1 MPRRSTLAVL
11 VLAAAL
17 GAQGVQAA
25 DTVTRYAVLIEGRVA
40 GSQVTTVHGGGAI
53 DVTMS
58 YKDNGRGPDIKE
70 HYQLAPDGSLAAFA
84 VKGTS
89 TFGGPIDES
98 YSLKGAS
105 AQWRSEA
112 DHGAT
117 EVKGPAVYI
126 PVDNSFEAYGLIA
139 RAALAQPGGRIA
151 ALPQGELK
159 IQKVGGTTLTAAA
172 GTRAVSLYAIT
183 GIDTQPDFIWLT
195 DGDSPR
201 FFAFVLPGFIRV
213 VEQGFETPAAELD
226 ALQTK
231 AENDWLHG
239 LELKLAHRLPG
250 PVLIRN
256 VRVFD
261 AQNARLLPAHDVY
274 VYRGRIAALYE
285 PNSTPRGTQT
295 VIEGAGRVLMPA
307 LFDMHAHENT
317 WNLLLQIAGGVT
329 TSRDMGNNN
338 ERLQHIITQVN
349 EGEIV
354 GPRIIPC
361 GFIEGD
367 SPYSASGGFRVKSL
381 QDAKDAV
388 DWYAEH
394 GYHQIKIYNSF
405 HPEWVQE
412 TAAYAHQ
419 RGMRVSGH
427 VPAFMRSD
435 EAIRAGYDEI
445 QHINQLMLAF
455 FVGPKD
461 DTRTLQRFY
470 LIAEHADTLDLN
482 SKPVTDLVELMKQHG
497 TTLDTT
503 LATFED
509 EFTQRQGE
517 LSRSYAAVAD
527 HVPVTVARAW
537 HENSMNVTAKNA
549 ARYRAS
555 YDKMV
560 EFVGQLYRAGVPL
573 EAGTDSIA
581 GFTLH
586 RELELY
592 GKAGI
597 PASEALRIATWNGA
611 RFTGRLADLGSVE
624 PRKLADLI
632 LVDGDPTQNISDIR
646 RVSLVMKEGVAY
658 YPAEVYEALGIKRF
672 ADPPE
677 VHAAVIQDVTSTP
690 PAAK

>member
-1 MPRRSTLAVL
+1 MRTVPAS
-11 VLAAAL
+11 AAL
-17 GAQGVQAA
+17 LALSVLGASAVPAA
-25 DTVTRYAVLIEGRVA
+25 DTVTRYTVLIENRVS
-40 GSQVTTVHGGGAI
+40 GSQVTTVHTGGAI
-53 DVTMS
+53 DVAMS

-70 HYQLAPDGSLAAFA
+70 HYQFAADGSLASFT

-98 YSLKGAS
+98 YSLKGGR

-117 EVKGPAVYI
+117 DVKGPAVYI
-126 PVDNSFEAYGLIA
+126 PVDNSFESYGLIA
-139 RAALAQPGGRIA
+139 KAALAQPNGRLA
-151 ALPQGELK
+151 ALPQGELA
-159 IQKVGGTTLTAAA
+159 IQKVGGTTLE
-172 GTRAVSLYAIT
+172 GGGVSRAVSLYAVT

-201 FFAFVLPGFIRV
+201 FFAFVVPGFIRV
-213 VEQGFETPAAELD
+213 VEAGFETPATQLD
-226 ALQTK
+226 ELQTK

-239 LELKLAHRLPG
+239 LQVKLAHRAPG
-250 PVLIRN
+250 PILIRN

-261 AQNARLLPAHDVY
+261 SEHAQLLPARDVY
-274 VYRGRIAALYE
+274 VYRGRIAAIYE

-295 VIEGAGRVLMPA
+295 VIEGNGRVLMPA
-307 LFDMHAHENT
+307 LFDMHAHEDS

-338 ERLQHIITQVN
+338 ARLQQIITQVN
-349 EGEIV
+349 DGEIV
-354 GPRIIPC
+354 GPRILPC

-405 HPEWVQE
+405 HPEWVE
-412 TAAYAHQ
+412 ATAAYAHQ
-419 RGMRVSGH
+419 RGLRVSGH

-470 LIAEHADTLDLN
+470 LIAEHADALDLS

-497 TTLDTT
+497 TVLDTT
-503 LATFED
+503 LTAFED
-509 EFTQRQGE
+509 NFTQRQGE
-517 LSRSYAAVAD
+517 LSPSYAAVAD
-527 HVPVTVARAW
+527 HVPVSVARGW
-537 HENSMNVTAKNA
+537 HENSMNVTEKNA
-549 ARYRAS
+549 AKYRAS

-573 EAGTDSIA
+573 EAGTDAIA

-597 PASEALRIATWNGA
+597 APADALRIATWNGA
-611 RFTGRLADLGSVE
+611 RFTGRLADLGSIE

-646 RVSLVMKEGVAY
+646 RVSLVMKEGVVY
-658 YPAEVYEALGIKRF
+658 FPAEVYEALGIKRF
-672 ADPPE
+672 ADPPAM
-677 VHAAVIQDVTSTP
+677 HPATP
-690 PAAK
+690 

>member
-1 MPRRSTLAVL
+1 MRT
-11 VLAAAL
+11 VLASAAL
-17 GAQGVQAA
+17 LALSVLGARAVPAA
-25 DTVTRYAVLIEGRVA
+25 DTVTRYTVLIENRVS
-40 GSQVTTVHGGGAI
+40 GSQVTTVHAGGAV
-53 DVTMS
+53 DVAMS

-70 HYQLAPDGSLAAFA
+70 HYQFAPDGSLASFR
-84 VKGTS
+84 VLGTS

-98 YSLKGAS
+98 YSLKGTR

-126 PVDNSFEAYGLIA
+126 PVDNSFESYGLIA
-139 RAALAQPGGRIA
+139 KAALAQPNGRIA
-151 ALPQGELK
+151 ALPQGELA
-159 IQKVGGTTLTAAA
+159 IQKVGGTTLEGGGAA
-172 GTRAVSLYAIT
+172 RAVSLYAVT

-201 FFAFVLPGFIRV
+201 FFAFVVPGFIRV
-213 VEQGFETPAAELD
+213 VEAGFETPAAQLD

-239 LELKLAHRLPG
+239 LEVKLAHRAPG
-250 PVLIRN
+250 PILIRN

-261 AQNARLLPAHDVY
+261 SEHAKLLPARDVY

-295 VIEGAGRVLMPA
+295 VIEGNGRVLMPA
-307 LFDMHAHENT
+307 LFDMHAHEDT

-338 ERLQHIITQVN
+338 ERLQRIISQVN
-349 EGEIV
+349 DGEIV

-405 HPEWVQE
+405 HPEWVE
-412 TAAYAHQ
+412 ATAAYAHQ
-419 RGMRVSGH
+419 RGLRVSGH

-470 LIAEHADTLDLN
+470 LIAEHADGLDLS

-497 TTLDTT
+497 TSLDTT
-503 LATFED
+503 LTAFED
-509 EFTQRQGE
+509 NFTQRQGE
-517 LSRSYAAVAD
+517 LSPSYAAVAD
-527 HVPVTVARAW
+527 HVPVSVARGW
-537 HENSMNVTAKNA
+537 HENSMNVTEKNA
-549 ARYRAS
+549 AKYRAS
-555 YDKMV
+555 YAKMV

-573 EAGTDSIA
+573 EAGTDAIA

-597 PASEALRIATWNGA
+597 APADALRIATWNGA
-611 RFTGRLADLGSVE
+611 RFTGRLADLGSIE

-632 LVDGDPTQNISDIR
+632 LVDGDPTRNISDIR
-646 RVSLVMKEGVAY
+646 RVSLVMKEGVVY
-658 YPAEVYEALGIKRF
+658 FPAEVYEALGIKRF
-672 ADPPE
+672 ADPPAM
-677 VHAAVIQDVTSTP
+677 H
-690 PAAK
+690 PAAP

>member
-1 MPRRSTLAVL
+1 MRT
-11 VLAAAL
+11 VLAPAAL
-17 GAQGVQAA
+17 FALSVLGARAVPAA
-25 DTVTRYAVLIEGRVA
+25 DTVTRYTVLIENRVS
-40 GSQVTTVHGGGAI
+40 GSQVTTVHAGGAI
-53 DVTMS
+53 DVAMS

-70 HYQLAPDGSLAAFA
+70 HYQFAPDGSLAAFT

-98 YSLKGAS
+98 YSLKGGR

-117 EVKGPAVYI
+117 DVKGPAVYI
-126 PVDNSFEAYGLIA
+126 PVDNSFESYGLIA
-139 RAALAQPGGRIA
+139 KAALAQPKGRIA
-151 ALPQGELK
+151 ALPQGELA
-159 IQKVGGTTLTAAA
+159 IQKVGGTTLEGGGAS
-172 GTRAVSLYAIT
+172 RAVSLYAVT

-201 FFAFVLPGFIRV
+201 FFAFVVPGFIRV
-213 VEQGFETPAAELD
+213 VEAGFESPAAQLD
-226 ALQTK
+226 VLQTK

-239 LELKLAHRLPG
+239 LEVKLAHRAPG
-250 PVLIRN
+250 PILIRN

-261 AQNARLLPAHDVY
+261 SEHAKLLPARDVY

-295 VIEGAGRVLMPA
+295 VIEGNGRVLMPA
-307 LFDMHAHENT
+307 LFDMHAHEDP

-338 ERLQHIITQVN
+338 ERLQGIITQVN
-349 EGEIV
+349 DGEIV

-405 HPEWVQE
+405 HPEWVQA

-419 RGMRVSGH
+419 RGLRVSGH

-470 LIAEHADTLDLN
+470 LIAEHADGLDL
-482 SKPVTDLVELMKQHG
+482 SSRPVTDLVELMKQHG
-497 TTLDTT
+497 TSLDTT
-503 LATFED
+503 LTAFED
-509 EFTQRQGE
+509 NFTQRQGQ
-517 LSRSYAAVAD
+517 LSPSYAAVAD
-527 HVPVTVARAW
+527 HVPVSVARGW
-537 HENSMNVTAKNA
+537 HENSMNVTEKNA
-549 ARYRAS
+549 AKYRAS
-555 YDKMV
+555 YAKMV

-573 EAGTDSIA
+573 EAGTDAIA

-597 PASEALRIATWNGA
+597 APADALRIATWNGA

-646 RVSLVMKEGVAY
+646 RVSLVMKEGVVY
-658 YPAEVYEALGIKRF
+658 FPAEVYEALGIKRF
-672 ADPPE
+672 ADPPAM
-677 VHAAVIQDVTSTP
+677 HAAAP
-690 PAAK
+690 

>member
-1 MPRRSTLAVL
+1 MRTVLAPAAL
-11 VLAAAL
+11 LALSVLAARA
-17 GAQGVQAA
+17 VPAA
-25 DTVTRYAVLIEGRVA
+25 DTVTRYTVLIENRVS
-40 GSQVTTVHGGGAI
+40 GSQVTTVHAGGAV
-53 DVTMS
+53 DVAMS

-70 HYQLAPDGSLAAFA
+70 HYQFAPDGSLASFR
-84 VKGTS
+84 VLGTS

-98 YSLKGAS
+98 YSLKGGR

-117 EVKGPAVYI
+117 DVKGPAVYI
-126 PVDNSFEAYGLIA
+126 PVDNSFESYGLIA
-139 RAALAQPGGRIA
+139 KAALAQPNGRIA
-151 ALPQGELK
+151 ALPQGELA
-159 IQKVGGTTLTAAA
+159 IQKVGGTTLEGGGAA
-172 GTRAVSLYAIT
+172 RAVSLYAVT

-201 FFAFVLPGFIRV
+201 FFAFVVPGFIRV
-213 VEQGFETPAAELD
+213 VEAGFETPAAQLD
-226 ALQTK
+226 VLQTK

-239 LELKLAHRLPG
+239 LEVKLAHRAPG
-250 PVLIRN
+250 PILIRN

-261 AQNARLLPAHDVY
+261 SEHAKLLPARDVY

-285 PNSTPRGTQT
+285 PSSTPRGTQT
-295 VIEGAGRVLMPA
+295 VIEGNGRVLMPA
-307 LFDMHAHENT
+307 LFDMHAHEET

-338 ERLQHIITQVN
+338 ERLQRIISQVN
-349 EGEIV
+349 DGEIV

-405 HPEWVQE
+405 HPEWVE
-412 TAAYAHQ
+412 ATAAYAHQ
-419 RGMRVSGH
+419 RGLRVSGH

-470 LIAEHADTLDLN
+470 LIAEHADGLDLS

-497 TTLDTT
+497 TSLDTT
-503 LATFED
+503 LTAFED
-509 EFTQRQGE
+509 NFTQRQGQ
-517 LSRSYAAVAD
+517 LSPSYAAVAD
-527 HVPVTVARAW
+527 HVPVSVARGW
-537 HENSMNVTAKNA
+537 HENSMNVTEKNA
-549 ARYRAS
+549 AKYRAS

-573 EAGTDSIA
+573 EAGTDAIA

-597 PASEALRIATWNGA
+597 APADALRIATWNGA
-611 RFTGRLADLGSVE
+611 RFTGRLADLGSIE

-646 RVSLVMKEGVAY
+646 RVSLVMKEGVVY
-658 YPAEVYEALGIKRF
+658 FPAEVYEALGIKRF
-672 ADPPE
+672 ADPPAM
-677 VHAAVIQDVTSTP
+677 H
-690 PAAK
+690 PAAP

>member
-1 MPRRSTLAVL
+1 MRTVLAPAAL
-11 VLAAAL
+11 LALSVLAARA
-17 GAQGVQAA
+17 VPAA
-25 DTVTRYAVLIEGRVA
+25 DTVTRYTVLIENRVS
-40 GSQVTTVHGGGAI
+40 GSQVTTVHAGGAV
-53 DVTMS
+53 DVAMS

-70 HYQLAPDGSLAAFA
+70 HYQFAPDGSLASFR
-84 VKGTS
+84 VMGTS

-98 YSLKGAS
+98 YSLKGAR

-117 EVKGPAVYI
+117 DVKGPAVYI
-126 PVDNSFEAYGLIA
+126 PVDNSFESYGLIA
-139 RAALAQPGGRIA
+139 KAALAQPNGRIA
-151 ALPQGELK
+151 ALPQGELA
-159 IQKVGGTTLTAAA
+159 IQKVGGTTLEGGGAA
-172 GTRAVSLYAIT
+172 RAVSLYAVT

-201 FFAFVLPGFIRV
+201 FFAFVVPGFIRV
-213 VEQGFETPAAELD
+213 VEAGFETPAAQLD

-239 LELKLAHRLPG
+239 LEVKLAHRAPG
-250 PVLIRN
+250 PILIRN

-261 AQNARLLPAHDVY
+261 SEHAKLLPARDVY

-295 VIEGAGRVLMPA
+295 VIEGNGRVLMPA
-307 LFDMHAHENT
+307 LFDMHAHEET

-338 ERLQHIITQVN
+338 ERLQRIISQVN
-349 EGEIV
+349 DGEIV

-405 HPEWVQE
+405 HPEWVE
-412 TAAYAHQ
+412 ATAAYAHQ
-419 RGMRVSGH
+419 RGLRVSGH

-470 LIAEHADTLDLN
+470 LIAEHADGLDLS

-497 TTLDTT
+497 TSLDTT
-503 LATFED
+503 LTAFED
-509 EFTQRQGE
+509 NFTQRQGQ
-517 LSRSYAAVAD
+517 LSPSYAAVAD
-527 HVPVTVARAW
+527 HVPVSVARGW
-537 HENSMNVTAKNA
+537 HENSMNVTEKNA
-549 ARYRAS
+549 AKYRAS

-573 EAGTDSIA
+573 EAGTDAIA

-597 PASEALRIATWNGA
+597 APADALRIATWNGA
-611 RFTGRLADLGSVE
+611 RFTGRLADLGSIE

-646 RVSLVMKEGVAY
+646 RVSLVMKEGVVY
-658 YPAEVYEALGIKRF
+658 FPAEVYEALGIKRF
-672 ADPPE
+672 ADPPAM
-677 VHAAVIQDVTSTP
+677 H
-690 PAAK
+690 PAAP

>member
-1 MPRRSTLAVL
+1 MSKTLARTLFVIVTGL
-11 VLAAAL
+11 GCAAL
-17 GAQGVQAA
+17 WAE
-25 DTVTRYAVLIEGRVA
+25 DTVTRYAVLIEGRPS
-40 GSQVTTVHGGGAI
+40 GTQVTTRHAGGAI

-70 HYQLAPDGSLAAFA
+70 HYQLAPDGSLASFE

-89 TFGGPIDES
+89 TFGGPINES
-98 YSLKGAS
+98 YALRDGR

-112 DHGAT
+112 DRGST
-117 EVKGPAVYI
+117 DVKGPAVYI

-139 RAALAQPGGRIA
+139 RAALGQPGGRIA
-151 ALPQGELK
+151 ALPQGELTV
-159 IQKVGGTTLTAAA
+159 QKVGGTTLSLSD
-172 GTRAVSLYAIT
+172 GTVRAVSLYAIT

-213 VEQGFETPAAELD
+213 VEQGYEAPAAALD

-231 AENDWLHG
+231 AENEWLHG
-239 LELKLAHRLPG
+239 LEVKLAHRFPG

-261 AQNARLLPAHDVY
+261 SQNAKLLPPHDVY

-295 VIEGAGRVLMPA
+295 VIEGGGRVLMPA

-381 QDAKDAV
+381 QEAKDAV

-470 LIAEHADTLDLN
+470 LIAEHAATLDLG

-503 LATFED
+503 LTAFED
-509 EFTQRQGE
+509 NFTQRQGE
-517 LSRSYAAVAD
+517 LSASYAAVAD
-527 HVPVTVARAW
+527 HVPVAVARAW

-597 PASEALRIATWNGA
+597 PAAEALRIATWNGA

-646 RVSLVMKEGVAY
+646 RVSLVMKEGVVY
-658 YPAEVYEALGIKRF
+658 YPAEVYESLGIKRF
-672 ADPPE
+672 ADPPQ
-677 VHAAVIQDVTSTP
+677 VHPAP
-690 PAAK
+690 P

>member
-1 MPRRSTLAVL
+1 MRT
-11 VLAAAL
+11 VLAPAAL
-17 GAQGVQAA
+17 LALSVLGARAVPAA
-25 DTVTRYAVLIEGRVA
+25 DTVTHYTVLIENRVS
-40 GSQVTTVHGGGAI
+40 GSQVTTVHAGGAV
-53 DVTMS
+53 DVAMS

-70 HYQLAPDGSLAAFA
+70 HYQFAPDGSLASFR
-84 VKGTS
+84 VLGTS

-98 YSLKGAS
+98 YSLKGTR

-126 PVDNSFEAYGLIA
+126 PVDNSFESYGLIA
-139 RAALAQPGGRIA
+139 KAALAQPNGRIA
-151 ALPQGELK
+151 ALPQGELA
-159 IQKVGGTTLTAAA
+159 IQKVGGTTLEGGGAA
-172 GTRAVSLYAIT
+172 RAVSLYAVT

-201 FFAFVLPGFIRV
+201 FFAFVVPGFIRV
-213 VEQGFETPAAELD
+213 VEAGFETPAAQLD

-239 LELKLAHRLPG
+239 LEVKLAHRAPG
-250 PVLIRN
+250 PILIRN

-261 AQNARLLPAHDVY
+261 SEHAKLLPARDVY

-295 VIEGAGRVLMPA
+295 VIEGNGRVLMPA
-307 LFDMHAHENT
+307 LFDMHAHEDT

-338 ERLQHIITQVN
+338 ERLQRIISQVN
-349 EGEIV
+349 DGEIV

-405 HPEWVQE
+405 HPEWVE
-412 TAAYAHQ
+412 ATAAYAHQ
-419 RGMRVSGH
+419 RGLRVSGH

-470 LIAEHADTLDLN
+470 LIAEHADGLDLS

-497 TTLDTT
+497 TSLDTT
-503 LATFED
+503 LTAFED
-509 EFTQRQGE
+509 NFTQRQGQ
-517 LSRSYAAVAD
+517 LSPSYAAVAD
-527 HVPVTVARAW
+527 HVPVSVARGW
-537 HENSMNVTAKNA
+537 HENSMNVTEKNA
-549 ARYRAS
+549 AKYRAS
-555 YDKMV
+555 YAKMV

-573 EAGTDSIA
+573 EAGTDAIA

-597 PASEALRIATWNGA
+597 APADALRIATWNGA
-611 RFTGRLADLGSVE
+611 RFTGRLADLGSIE

-646 RVSLVMKEGVAY
+646 RVSLVMKEGVVY
-658 YPAEVYEALGIKRF
+658 FPAEVYEALGIKRF
-672 ADPPE
+672 ADPPAM
-677 VHAAVIQDVTSTP
+677 H
-690 PAAK
+690 PAAP

>member
-1 MPRRSTLAVL
+1 MRTVLAPAAL
-11 VLAAAL
+11 LALSVLAARA
-17 GAQGVQAA
+17 VPAA
-25 DTVTRYAVLIEGRVA
+25 DTVTRYTVLIENRVS
-40 GSQVTTVHGGGAI
+40 GSQVTTVHAGGAV
-53 DVTMS
+53 DVAMS

-70 HYQLAPDGSLAAFA
+70 HYQFAPDGSLASFR
-84 VKGTS
+84 VMGTS

-98 YSLKGAS
+98 YSLKGAR

-117 EVKGPAVYI
+117 DVKGPAVYI
-126 PVDNSFEAYGLIA
+126 PVDNSFESYGLIA
-139 RAALAQPGGRIA
+139 KAALAQPNGRIA
-151 ALPQGELK
+151 ALPQGELA
-159 IQKVGGTTLTAAA
+159 IQKVGGTTLEGGGAA
-172 GTRAVSLYAIT
+172 RAVSLYAVT

-201 FFAFVLPGFIRV
+201 FFAFVVPGFIRV
-213 VEQGFETPAAELD
+213 VEAGFETPAAQLD
-226 ALQTK
+226 VLQTK

-239 LELKLAHRLPG
+239 LEVKLAHRAPG
-250 PVLIRN
+250 PILIRN

-261 AQNARLLPAHDVY
+261 SEHAKLLPARDVY

-295 VIEGAGRVLMPA
+295 VIEGNGRVLMPA
-307 LFDMHAHENT
+307 LFDMHAHEET

-338 ERLQHIITQVN
+338 ERLQRIISQVN
-349 EGEIV
+349 DGEIV

-405 HPEWVQE
+405 HPEWVE
-412 TAAYAHQ
+412 ATAAYAHQ
-419 RGMRVSGH
+419 RGLRVSGH

-470 LIAEHADTLDLN
+470 LIAEHADGLDLS

-497 TTLDTT
+497 TSLDTT
-503 LATFED
+503 LTAFED
-509 EFTQRQGE
+509 NFTQRQGQ
-517 LSRSYAAVAD
+517 LSPSYAAVAD
-527 HVPVTVARAW
+527 HVPVSVARGW
-537 HENSMNVTAKNA
+537 HENSMNVTEKNA
-549 ARYRAS
+549 AKYRAS

-573 EAGTDSIA
+573 EAGTDAIA

-597 PASEALRIATWNGA
+597 APADALRIATWNGA
-611 RFTGRLADLGSVE
+611 RFTGRLADLGSIE

-646 RVSLVMKEGVAY
+646 RVSLVMKEGVVY
-658 YPAEVYEALGIKRF
+658 FPAEVYEALGIKRF
-672 ADPPE
+672 ADPPAM
-677 VHAAVIQDVTSTP
+677 H
-690 PAAK
+690 PAAP

>member
-1 MPRRSTLAVL
+1 MPAMLTRTVL

-17 GAQGVQAA
+17 GAQAVHAA
-25 DTVTRYAVLIEGRVA
+25 DTVTRYAVLIEGRLS
-40 GSQVTTVHGGGAI
+40 GSQVTTEHAGGAI
-53 DVTMS
+53 DVAMS
-58 YKDNGRGPDIKE
+58 YTDNGRGPDIKE
-70 HYQLAPDGSLAAFA
+70 HYQLAADGSLVSFE

-89 TFGGPIDES
+89 TYGGPINEGYTFRDG
-98 YSLKGAS
+98 K
-105 AQWRSEA
+105 AQWHSEA
-112 DHGAT
+112 DRGGREVQGA
-117 EVKGPAVYI
+117 AMYI

-139 RAALAQPGGRIA
+139 KAALGQPGGRIA
-151 ALPQGELK
+151 AIPQGELA
-159 IQKVGGTTLTAAA
+159 IQKVGGTTLA
-172 GTRAVSLYAIT
+172 GSDGATRAVSLYAVT
-183 GIDTQPDFIWLT
+183 GVDTQPDFIWLT
-195 DGDSPR
+195 DGDQPR

-213 VEQGFETPAAELD
+213 VEQGFEKPAEQLD

-239 LELKLAHRLPG
+239 LQVKLAHRQPG
-250 PVLIRN
+250 PILIRN

-261 AQNARLLPAHDVY
+261 SEHAKLLPARDVY

-285 PNSTPRGTQT
+285 PGSTPRGTQT
-295 VIEGAGRVLMPA
+295 VIEGGGRVLMPA
-307 LFDMHAHENT
+307 LFDMHAHETT

-329 TSRDMGNNN
+329 TSRDMGNVN
-338 ERLQHIITQVN
+338 ERLQEIISEVDA
-349 EGEIV
+349 GEIV

-367 SPYSASGGFRVKSL
+367 SPYSASGGFRVKDL
-381 QDAKDAV
+381 QGARDAV

-470 LIAEHADTLDLN
+470 LIAEHADALDLS

-509 EFTQRQGE
+509 NFTQRQGE
-517 LSRSYAAVAD
+517 LSPSYSAVAD
-527 HVPVTVARAW
+527 HVPVAVARAW

-549 ARYRAS
+549 AKYHAS

-560 EFVGQLYRAGVPL
+560 AFVGQLYRAGVPL
-573 EAGTDSIA
+573 EAGTDGIA

-597 PASEALRIATWNGA
+597 APADALRIATWNGA

-646 RVSLVMKEGVAY
+646 RVSLVMKEGVVY
-658 YPAEVYEALGIKRF
+658 FPAEVYESLGIKRF
-672 ADPPE
+672 ADPPAM
-677 VHAAVIQDVTSTP
+677 HAASR
-690 PAAK
+690 

>member
-1 MPRRSTLAVL
+1 MRT
-11 VLAAAL
+11 VLAPAAL
-17 GAQGVQAA
+17 LALSVLGARAAPAA
-25 DTVTRYAVLIEGRVA
+25 DTVTRYTVLIENRVS
-40 GSQVTTVHGGGAI
+40 GSQVTTVHAGGAV
-53 DVTMS
+53 DVAMS

-70 HYQLAPDGSLAAFA
+70 HYQFAPDGSLASFR
-84 VKGTS
+84 VLGTS

-98 YSLKGAS
+98 YSLKGAR

-126 PVDNSFEAYGLIA
+126 PVDNSFESYGLIA
-139 RAALAQPGGRIA
+139 KAALAQPNGRIA
-151 ALPQGELK
+151 ALPQGELA
-159 IQKVGGTTLTAAA
+159 IQKVGGTTLE
-172 GTRAVSLYAIT
+172 GGGVSRAVSLYAVT

-201 FFAFVLPGFIRV
+201 FFAFVVPGFIRV
-213 VEQGFETPAAELD
+213 VEAGFESPAAQLD

-239 LELKLAHRLPG
+239 LEVKLAHRAPG
-250 PVLIRN
+250 PILIRN

-261 AQNARLLPAHDVY
+261 SEHAKLLPARDVY

-285 PNSTPRGTQT
+285 PNSTPRGTLT
-295 VIEGAGRVLMPA
+295 VIEGNGRVLMPA
-307 LFDMHAHENT
+307 LFDMHAHEDT

-338 ERLQHIITQVN
+338 ERLQRIISQVN
-349 EGEIV
+349 DGEIV

-405 HPEWVQE
+405 HPEWVE
-412 TAAYAHQ
+412 ATAAYAHQ
-419 RGMRVSGH
+419 RGLRVSGH

-470 LIAEHADTLDLN
+470 LIAEHADGLDLS

-497 TTLDTT
+497 TSLDTT
-503 LATFED
+503 LTAFED
-509 EFTQRQGE
+509 NFTQRQGQ
-517 LSRSYAAVAD
+517 LSPSYAAVAD
-527 HVPVTVARAW
+527 HVPVSVARGW
-537 HENSMNVTAKNA
+537 HENSMNVTEKNA
-549 ARYRAS
+549 AKYRAS
-555 YDKMV
+555 YAKMV

-573 EAGTDSIA
+573 EAGTDAIA

-597 PASEALRIATWNGA
+597 APADALRIATWNGA
-611 RFTGRLADLGSVE
+611 RFTGRLADLGSIE

-646 RVSLVMKEGVAY
+646 RVSLVMKEGVVY
-658 YPAEVYEALGIKRF
+658 FPAEVYEALGIKRF
-672 ADPPE
+672 ADPPAM
-677 VHAAVIQDVTSTP
+677 H
-690 PAAK
+690 PAAP

>member
-1 MPRRSTLAVL
+1 MRTVLAPAAL
-11 VLAAAL
+11 LALSVLAARA
-17 GAQGVQAA
+17 VPAA
-25 DTVTRYAVLIEGRVA
+25 DTVTRYTVLIENRVS
-40 GSQVTTVHGGGAI
+40 GSQVTTVHAGGAV
-53 DVTMS
+53 DVAMS

-70 HYQLAPDGSLAAFA
+70 HYQFAPDGSLASFR
-84 VKGTS
+84 VMGTS

-98 YSLKGAS
+98 YSLKGTR

-117 EVKGPAVYI
+117 DVKGPAVYI
-126 PVDNSFEAYGLIA
+126 PVDNSFESYGLIA
-139 RAALAQPGGRIA
+139 KAALAQPNGRIA
-151 ALPQGELK
+151 ALPQGELA
-159 IQKVGGTTLTAAA
+159 IQKVGGTTLEGGGAA
-172 GTRAVSLYAIT
+172 RAVSLYAVT

-201 FFAFVLPGFIRV
+201 FFAFVVPGFIRV
-213 VEQGFETPAAELD
+213 VEAGFETPAAQLD

-239 LELKLAHRLPG
+239 LEVKLAHRAPG
-250 PVLIRN
+250 PILIRN

-261 AQNARLLPAHDVY
+261 SEHAKLLPARDVY

-295 VIEGAGRVLMPA
+295 VIEGNGRVLMPA
-307 LFDMHAHENT
+307 LFDMHAHEET

-338 ERLQHIITQVN
+338 ERLQRIISQVN
-349 EGEIV
+349 DGEIV

-405 HPEWVQE
+405 HPEWVE
-412 TAAYAHQ
+412 ATAAYAHQ
-419 RGMRVSGH
+419 RGLRVSGH

-470 LIAEHADTLDLN
+470 LIAEHADGLDLS

-497 TTLDTT
+497 TSLDTT
-503 LATFED
+503 LTAFED
-509 EFTQRQGE
+509 NFTQRQGQ
-517 LSRSYAAVAD
+517 LSPSYAAVAD
-527 HVPVTVARAW
+527 HVPVSVARGW
-537 HENSMNVTAKNA
+537 HENSMNVTEKNA
-549 ARYRAS
+549 AKYRAS

-573 EAGTDSIA
+573 EAGTDAIA

-597 PASEALRIATWNGA
+597 APADALRIATWNGA
-611 RFTGRLADLGSVE
+611 RFTGRLADLGSIE

-646 RVSLVMKEGVAY
+646 RVSLVMKEGVVY
-658 YPAEVYEALGIKRF
+658 FPAEVYEALGIKRF
-672 ADPPE
+672 ADPPAM
-677 VHAAVIQDVTSTP
+677 H
-690 PAAK
+690 PAAP

>member
-1 MPRRSTLAVL
+1 MRTVLAPAAL
-11 VLAAAL
+11 LALSVLAARA
-17 GAQGVQAA
+17 VPAA
-25 DTVTRYAVLIEGRVA
+25 DTVTRYTVLIENRVS
-40 GSQVTTVHGGGAI
+40 GSQVTTVHAGGAV
-53 DVTMS
+53 DVAMS

-70 HYQLAPDGSLAAFA
+70 HYQFAPDGSLASFR
-84 VKGTS
+84 VMGTS

-98 YSLKGAS
+98 YSLKGTR

-117 EVKGPAVYI
+117 DVKGPAVYI
-126 PVDNSFEAYGLIA
+126 PVDNSFESYGLIA
-139 RAALAQPGGRIA
+139 KAALAQPNGRIA
-151 ALPQGELK
+151 ALPQGELA
-159 IQKVGGTTLTAAA
+159 IQKVGGTTLEGGGAA
-172 GTRAVSLYAIT
+172 RAVSLYAVT

-201 FFAFVLPGFIRV
+201 FFAFVVPGFIRV
-213 VEQGFETPAAELD
+213 VEAGFETPAAQLD
-226 ALQTK
+226 VLQTK

-239 LELKLAHRLPG
+239 LEVKLAHRAPG
-250 PVLIRN
+250 PILIRN

-261 AQNARLLPAHDVY
+261 SEHAKLLPARDVY

-295 VIEGAGRVLMPA
+295 VIEGNGRVLMPA
-307 LFDMHAHENT
+307 LFDMHAHEET

-338 ERLQHIITQVN
+338 ERLQRIISQVN
-349 EGEIV
+349 DGEIV

-405 HPEWVQE
+405 HPEWVE
-412 TAAYAHQ
+412 ATAAYAHQ
-419 RGMRVSGH
+419 RGLRVSGH

-470 LIAEHADTLDLN
+470 LIAEHADGLDLS

-497 TTLDTT
+497 TSLDTT
-503 LATFED
+503 LTAFED
-509 EFTQRQGE
+509 NFTQRQGQ
-517 LSRSYAAVAD
+517 LSPSYAAVAD
-527 HVPVTVARAW
+527 HVPVSVARGW
-537 HENSMNVTAKNA
+537 HENSMNVTEKNA
-549 ARYRAS
+549 AKYRAS

-573 EAGTDSIA
+573 EAGTDAIA

-597 PASEALRIATWNGA
+597 APADALRIATWNGA
-611 RFTGRLADLGSVE
+611 RFTGRLADLGSIE

-646 RVSLVMKEGVAY
+646 RVSLVMKEGVVY
-658 YPAEVYEALGIKRF
+658 FPAEVYEALGIKRF
-672 ADPPE
+672 ADPPAM
-677 VHAAVIQDVTSTP
+677 H
-690 PAAK
+690 PAAP

>member
-1 MPRRSTLAVL
+1 MRTMLAPAALLALAVL
-11 VLAAAL
+11 
-17 GAQGVQAA
+17 GARAVPAA
-25 DTVTRYAVLIEGRVA
+25 DTVTRYTVLIENRVS
-40 GSQVTTVHGGGAI
+40 GSQVTTVHAGGAI
-53 DVTMS
+53 DVAMS

-70 HYQLAPDGSLAAFA
+70 HYQFAPDGSLASFR
-84 VKGTS
+84 VSGTS

-98 YSLKGAS
+98 YSLKGGR

-117 EVKGPAVYI
+117 DVKGPAVYI
-126 PVDNSFEAYGLIA
+126 PVDNSFESYGLIA
-139 RAALAQPGGRIA
+139 QAALAQPNGRIA
-151 ALPQGELK
+151 ALPQGELA
-159 IQKVGGTTLTAAA
+159 IQKVGGTTLEGAGAA
-172 GTRAVSLYAIT
+172 RAVSLYAVT

-195 DGDSPR
+195 DGARPR
-201 FFAFVLPGFIRV
+201 FFAFVVPGFIRV
-213 VEQGFETPAAELD
+213 VEAGFETPAAQLD
-226 ALQTK
+226 VLQTK

-239 LELKLAHRLPG
+239 LEVKLAHRVPG

-261 AQNARLLPAHDVY
+261 SEHAKLLPARDVY
-274 VYRGRIAALYE
+274 VYRGRIASLYE
-285 PNSTPRGTQT
+285 PHSTPRGTQT
-295 VIEGAGRVLMPA
+295 VIEGNGRVLLPA
-307 LFDMHAHENT
+307 LFDMHAHEDP

-338 ERLQHIITQVN
+338 ERLQRIITQVN
-349 EGEIV
+349 DGEIV

-367 SPYSASGGFRVKSL
+367 SPYSASGGFRVRSL

-405 HPEWVQE
+405 HPEWVE
-412 TAAYAHQ
+412 ATAAYAHQ
-419 RGMRVSGH
+419 RGLRVSGH

-470 LIAEHADTLDLN
+470 LIAEHADALDL
-482 SKPVTDLVELMKQHG
+482 SSRPVTDLVELMKQHG

-503 LATFED
+503 LTAFED
-509 EFTQRQGE
+509 NFTQRQGQ
-517 LSRSYAAVAD
+517 LSPSYAAVAD
-527 HVPVTVARAW
+527 HVPVAVARGW
-537 HENSMNVTAKNA
+537 HENSMNVTEKNA
-549 ARYRAS
+549 AKYRAS

-573 EAGTDSIA
+573 EAGTDAIA

-597 PASEALRIATWNGA
+597 APADALRIATWNGA
-611 RFTGRLADLGSVE
+611 RFTGRLADLGSIE

-646 RVSLVMKEGVAY
+646 RVSLVMKEGVVY
-658 YPAEVYEALGIKRF
+658 FPAEVYEALGIKRF
-672 ADPPE
+672 ADPPAM
-677 VHAAVIQDVTSTP
+677 H
-690 PAAK
+690 PAAP

>member
-1 MPRRSTLAVL
+1 MRT
-11 VLAAAL
+11 VLAPAAL
-17 GAQGVQAA
+17 LALSVLGASAVPAA
-25 DTVTRYAVLIEGRVA
+25 DTVTRYTVLIENRVS
-40 GSQVTTVHGGGAI
+40 GSQVTTVHAGGAV
-53 DVTMS
+53 DVAMS

-70 HYQLAPDGSLAAFA
+70 HYQFAPDGTLASYR
-84 VKGTS
+84 VLGTS

-98 YSLKGAS
+98 YSLKSGR

-112 DHGAT
+112 DHGAID
-117 EVKGPAVYI
+117 VKGPAVYI
-126 PVDNSFEAYGLIA
+126 PVDNSFESYGLIA
-139 RAALAQPGGRIA
+139 KAALAQPSGRVA
-151 ALPQGELK
+151 ALPQGELA
-159 IQKVGGTTLTAAA
+159 IRKVGGTTLEGGGAS
-172 GTRAVSLYAIT
+172 RAVSLYAVT

-201 FFAFVLPGFIRV
+201 FFAFVVPGFIRV
-213 VEQGFETPAAELD
+213 VEAGFETPAAQLD
-226 ALQTK
+226 VLQTK

-239 LELKLAHRLPG
+239 LELKLAHRAPG

-261 AQNARLLPAHDVY
+261 SEHAKLLPARDVY
-274 VYRGRIAALYE
+274 VYRGHIAALYE

-295 VIEGAGRVLMPA
+295 VIEGNGRVLLPA
-307 LFDMHAHENT
+307 LFDMHAHEDS

-338 ERLQHIITQVN
+338 ERLQRIISQVN
-349 EGEIV
+349 DGEIV

-367 SPYSASGGFRVKSL
+367 SPFSASGGFRVKSL

-405 HPEWVQE
+405 HPEWVE
-412 TAAYAHQ
+412 ATAAYAHR
-419 RGMRVSGH
+419 RGLRVSGH

-470 LIAEHADTLDLN
+470 LIAEHADALDLS

-497 TTLDTT
+497 TVLDTT
-503 LATFED
+503 LTAFED
-509 EFTQRQGE
+509 NFTQRQGE
-517 LSRSYAAVAD
+517 LSPSYAAVAD
-527 HVPVTVARAW
+527 HVPVSVARGW

-549 ARYRAS
+549 AKYRAS

-573 EAGTDSIA
+573 EAGTDAIA

-597 PASEALRIATWNGA
+597 PPAEALRIATWNGA
-611 RFTGRLADLGSVE
+611 RFTGRLADLGSIE

-646 RVSLVMKEGVAY
+646 RVSLVMKEGVVY
-658 YPAEVYEALGIKRF
+658 FPAEVYEALGIKRF
-672 ADPPE
+672 SDPPAMHPE
-677 VHAAVIQDVTSTP
+677 AP
-690 PAAK
+690 

>member
-1 MPRRSTLAVL
+1 MRSLIARTAFL
-11 VLAAAL
+11 VLGAL
-17 GAQGVQAA
+17 GAAAASA
-25 DTVTRYAVLIEGRVA
+25 DTVTRYAVHFQGRPS
-40 GSQVTTVHGGGAI
+40 GSQVTTVRADGVI
-53 DVTMS
+53 DVVMS
-58 YKDNGRGPDIKE
+58 YRNNGRGPDLKE
-70 HYQLAPDGSLAAFA
+70 HYQLAPDGSVSSFT

-89 TFGGPIDES
+89 TFGGPINES
-98 YSLKGAS
+98 FTLKGGA

-112 DHGAT
+112 DHGST
-117 EVKGPAVYI
+117 QLSGPAIYV
-126 PVDNSFEAYGLIA
+126 PVDESFEGGARIA
-139 RAALAQPGGRIA
+139 VAALRQPGGRIA
-151 ALPQGELK
+151 ALPQGELA
-159 IQKVGGTTLTAAA
+159 IRKVAGTTVEGA
-172 GTRAVSLYAIT
+172 GGVSRAVSLYAVT

-201 FFAFVLPGFIRV
+201 LFALIFPGQAD
-213 VEQGFETPAAELD
+213 VEEEGFEAQAGKLDEL
-226 ALQTK
+226 QVK
-231 AENDWLHG
+231 AEGEWLRG
-239 LELKLAHRLPG
+239 LQAKLAHRVPG
-250 PVLIRN
+250 PILIRN

-261 AQNARLLPAHDVY
+261 SQNAKLLPARDVY
-274 VYRGRIAALYE
+274 VYRDRIAAIYE
-285 PNSTPRGTQT
+285 AGSTPREAQT
-295 VIEGAGRVLMPA
+295 VIEGGGRVLMPA
-307 LFDMHAHENT
+307 LFDMHAHEDT
-317 WNLLLQIAGGVT
+317 WNMLLQIAGGIT
-329 TSRDMGNNN
+329 TSRDMGNDN
-338 ERLQHIITQVN
+338 ERLQKIISEVN
-349 EGEIV
+349 AGEIV

-381 QDAKDAV
+381 QEAKDAV

-394 GYHQIKIYNSF
+394 DYHQIKIYNSF

-419 RGMRVSGH
+419 RGLRVSGH

-470 LIAEHADTLDLN
+470 LIAEHADTLDLS

-509 EFTQRQGE
+509 NFTQRQGE
-517 LSRSYAAVAD
+517 ISPAYAAVAD
-527 HVPVTVARAW
+527 HVPVTVARGW
-537 HENSMNVTAKNA
+537 HENSMNVTEKNA

-560 EFVGQLYRAGVPL
+560 QFVGQLYRAGVPL
-573 EAGTDSIA
+573 EAGTDAIA

-592 GKAGI
+592 GRAGI
-597 PASEALRIATWNGA
+597 APAEALRIATWNGA
-611 RFTGRLADLGSVE
+611 RFTGRLGDLGSVE

-632 LVDGDPTQNISDIR
+632 LVDGDPTTNISDIR
-646 RVSLVMKEGVAY
+646 RVSLVMKAGIVY
-658 YPAEVYEALGIKRF
+658 FPAEVYESLGVKRF
-672 ADPPE
+672 ADPPAM
-677 VHAAVIQDVTSTP
+677 HTAAP
-690 PAAK
+690 